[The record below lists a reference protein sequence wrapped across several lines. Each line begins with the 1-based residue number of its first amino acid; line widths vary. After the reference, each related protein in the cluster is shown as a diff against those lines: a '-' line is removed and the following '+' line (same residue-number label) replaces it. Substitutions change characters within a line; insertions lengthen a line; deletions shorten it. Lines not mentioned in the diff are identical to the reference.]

1 MSRASTRFDTKKVN
15 SELVTLTY
23 GALVAQMI
31 KDLEN
36 TEDVSKQLE
45 RLGYNMGI
53 RLIED
58 FLAKTA
64 TGRCLDLKDTADKIQ
79 SAFRMYLGV
88 QPNVANWSA
97 AGDEFSFILDTNPLT
112 DLVELPDELKHLKY
126 CNIICGVIRGAL
138 EMVQL
143 DVQSWIVQD
152 QLKGDQNTE
161 IRVKFIRR
169 LEDAM
174 PAGED

>member
-1 MSRASTRFDTKKVN
+1 MSRSTRFDTKKVN

-23 GALVAQMI
+23 GTLVAQMV
-31 KDLEN
+31 KDLDNSDE
-36 TEDVSKQLE
+36 VSKQLE
-45 RLGYNMGI
+45 RIGYNMGI

-58 FLAKTA
+58 FLSKTG

-79 SAFRMYLGV
+79 SAFRLYLGV
-88 QPNVANWSA
+88 QPNVVNWSPGA
-97 AGDEFSFILDTNPLT
+97 DEFSFILDSNPLT
-112 DLVELPDELKHLKY
+112 ELVELPDDLKQLKY
-126 CNIICGVIRGAL
+126 SNIICGAIRGAL

-152 QLKGDQNTE
+152 QLKGDPNTE

>member
-1 MSRASTRFDTKKVN
+1 RHTTYPIMSRSSARIDTKKVN

-23 GALVAQMI
+23 GALVAQMV
-31 KDLEN
+31 KDLDN
-36 TEDVSKQLE
+36 VDDVSKQLE

-58 FLAKTA
+58 YLAKTS
-64 TGRCLDLKDTADKIQ
+64 TGRCHDLKDTADKIQ

-112 DLVELPDELKHLKY
+112 ELVELPDDLKALKY

-138 EMVQL
+138 EMVQM

-152 QLKGDQNTE
+152 QLKGDSNTE
-161 IRVKFIRR
+161 IR
-169 LEDAM
+169 
-174 PAGED
+174 

>member
-1 MSRASTRFDTKKVN
+1 M
-15 SELVTLTY
+15 
-23 GALVAQMI
+23 AQMV

-36 TEDVSKQLE
+36 VDDVSKQLE

-58 FLAKTA
+58 YLAKTN
-64 TGRCLDLKDTADKIQ
+64 TGRCHDLKDTADKIQ
-79 SAFRMYLGV
+79 TAFRLYLGV

-112 DLVELPDELKHLKY
+112 ELVELPDDLKNLKY

-138 EMVQL
+138 EMVQM
-143 DVQSWIVQD
+143 DVQSWIVQV
-152 QLKGDQNTE
+152 LEHLTY
-161 IRVKFIRR
+161 FIYLVTVAKIHRTFVVVPNY
-169 LEDAM
+169 LGII
-174 PAGED
+174 PT

>member
-23 GALVAQMI
+23 GSLVAQMV

-36 TEDVSKQLE
+36 PEDVNKQLE

-53 RLIED
+53 RLVED
-58 FLAKTA
+58 YLAKTS

-88 QPNVANWSA
+88 QPNVANWSP
-97 AGDEFSFILDTNPLT
+97 AGDEFSFILDSNPLT
-112 DLVELPDELKHLKY
+112 DLVELPDDLKSLRY
-126 CNIICGVIRGAL
+126 CNLICGAIRGSL

-152 QLKGDQNTE
+152 QLKGDSNTE
-161 IRVKFIRR
+161 IRVKFIRK
-169 LEDAM
+169 LEDAI
-174 PAGED
+174 PAGEE

>member
-1 MSRASTRFDTKKVN
+1 MSRSSSRIDTKKVN

-31 KDLEN
+31 KDLDN
-36 TEDVSKQLE
+36 ADDVSKQLE

-53 RLIED
+53 RIVED
-58 FLAKTA
+58 FLSKTGS
-64 TGRCLDLKDTADKIQ
+64 GRCLDLKDTADKVQ
-79 SAFRMYLGV
+79 MAFKMYLGV

-97 AGDEFSFILDTNPLT
+97 AGDEFSFILDSNPLT
-112 DLVELPDELKHLKY
+112 ELVELPDDLKNLKY
-126 CNIICGVIRGAL
+126 CNIICGVLRGAL
-138 EMVQL
+138 EMVHL

-152 QLKGDQNTE
+152 QLKGDSNTE
-161 IRVKFIRR
+161 IRLKFIRR
-169 LEDAM
+169 LEDSI

>member
-1 MSRASTRFDTKKVN
+1 MSRSSARIDTKKVN

-23 GALVAQMI
+23 GALVAQMV
-31 KDLEN
+31 KDLDN
-36 TEDVSKQLE
+36 VDDVSKQLE

-58 FLAKTA
+58 YLAKTN
-64 TGRCLDLKDTADKIQ
+64 T
-79 SAFRMYLGV
+79 GV

-112 DLVELPDELKHLKY
+112 ELVELPDDLKGLKY
-126 CNIICGVIRGAL
+126 CNTICGIIRGAL
-138 EMVQL
+138 EMVQM

-152 QLKGDQNTE
+152 QLKGDSNTE

-169 LEDAM
+169 LEDAI